1 MRRTFL
7 LIFILFVGL
16 IPVSERL
23 GLSNIHP
30 VVLLASEPTISPVSG
45 DQLVDVQQR
54 LDKILS
60 KYKFNGSIMVLYKGY
75 PLYRNAMG
83 LADFDKGD
91 SLAPNSPFQLASVSK
106 SFTALAV
113 MILHDQNKLRFDDT
127 VSRYIPEF
135 PYKDVTI
142 RQLLNHTSGLPNYL
156 YLVER
161 YWQKDE
167 SISNREMIDLLA
179 KYQLPLYFKPGSR
192 FDYSNTGYAVLAY
205 LVEEVSGIPFHV
217 FMQTKV
223 FQPLGMHNTFTYE
236 QSILDTLS
244 TRVKGHFHLGRK
256 MKEYPYDPADQVL
269 GDKSIFSTVE
279 DLALYQRAWESNIL
293 VSDTTL
299 EQAFCKATISGNKE
313 VNYGFGWRFKDIA
326 GRKVVFHNGL
336 WHGFTA
342 TITRFVDDEFTVII
356 LNNMNAKV
364 GLIVNDIARNL
375 NGVLLSYVDEPTP
388 PPPTKKKKRSRSRR

>member
-16 IPVSERL
+16 FPVSDRL
-23 GLSNIHP
+23 GGIDYLP
-30 VVLLASEPTISPVSG
+30 VRLLATEPTVSPVSG

-54 LDKILS
+54 LDKILT
-60 KYKFNGSIMVLYKGY
+60 KYRFNGSIMVMYKGY
-75 PLYRNAMG
+75 PLYRNAVG
-83 LADFDKGD
+83 LADFTKGD

-113 MILHDQNKLRFDDT
+113 MILHDRNKLSFDDT
-127 VSRYIPEF
+127 VVRYIPEF
-135 PYKDVTI
+135 PYKNVTI

-156 YLVER
+156 YLVEK
-161 YWQKDE
+161 YWKKDE
-167 SISNREMIDLLA
+167 PISNREMIDLLA
-179 KYQLPLYFKPGSR
+179 KYKLPVYFKAGSR

-205 LVEEVSGIPFHV
+205 LVEEVSGVPFHT
-217 FMQTKV
+217 FMQNQV

-244 TRVKGHFHLGRK
+244 TRVKGHVHSGRK
-256 MKEYPYDPADQVL
+256 MREYPYDPADQVL

-279 DLALYQRAWESNIL
+279 DLALYQKAWETNIL
-293 VSDTTL
+293 VSDTTR
-299 EQAFCKATISGNKE
+299 EQAFCKAVIAGNRE

-364 GLIVNDIARNL
+364 GQIVNDIARNL

-388 PPPTKKKKRSRSRR
+388 PPPTKKRRVRHRR